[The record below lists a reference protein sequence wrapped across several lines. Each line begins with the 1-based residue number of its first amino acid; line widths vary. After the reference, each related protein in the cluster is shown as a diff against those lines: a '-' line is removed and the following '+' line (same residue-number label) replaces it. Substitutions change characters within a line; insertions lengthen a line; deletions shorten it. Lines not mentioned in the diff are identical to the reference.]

1 MKESDREI
9 LSEFTSAI
17 KEALNV
23 TERVARLENESL
35 NQGNAINR
43 LLGSVSKLHTRI
55 NHLVLAAGIGAIGLL
70 CNLLIQMLDKN

>member
-17 KEALNV
+17 KEALNM
-23 TERVARLENESL
+23 TERVATLENESQ

-43 LLGSVSKLHTRI
+43 LLGSVSRLHTRI
-55 NHLVLAAGIGAIGLL
+55 NHLVFAAAIGAIGLL
-70 CNLLIQMLDKN
+70 VNVLIQMLGKF